1 VIVVL
6 GRPGIVPSGE
16 GEGGRPGGLAVAIA
30 TAIAAAGE
38 AVELVGSIGD
48 DAEGDLVAVA
58 LGQAGVGHA
67 ALLRDPAARTPRR
80 SAGATVD
87 EAPGRL
93 PRLDADDVSLG
104 LGYLPACRVLVIA
117 ADALDPRAR
126 AAAIDGAA
134 YHGASVIAVV
144 GSAEEVNDGFAG
156 AIVLLAPDPSED
168 EDGAST
174 SAFEAFVAECAVRIA
189 RGAPPEA
196 ALAEAV
202 AVGPWEPSDG

>member
-1 VIVVL
+1 VIIVL
-6 GRPGIVPSGE
+6 GRPAIVPPDDDEVAG
-16 GEGGRPGGLAVAIA
+16 PGGLAVDVA

-38 AVELVGSIGD
+38 TVELVGSMGD
-48 DAEGDLVAVA
+48 DADGDRIAVA

-67 ALLRDPAARTPRR
+67 ALLRDPAARTPHR
-80 SAGATVD
+80 SA
-87 EAPGRL
+87 PGTAEESTGPL

-104 LGYLPACRVLVIA
+104 LRYLPACRVLVIA
-117 ADALDPRAR
+117 DPLDLRAR

-144 GSAEEVNDGFAG
+144 GSAEEVTDGFAG

-168 EDGAST
+168 EDGASAA
-174 SAFEAFVAECAVRIA
+174 AFVTFVAECAVRIA

-202 AVGPWEPSDG
+202 TAGAWEPSDA